1 MASDNALEFE
11 VVTPKV
17 NLITANEYQNTDLFW
32 AIRGG
37 GGGTFSVIASVT
49 ATVKEL
55 HAALPELS
63 DNGAAGY
70 YFISPQSPS
79 LSDIG
84 SISTITV
91 AFMFADQEDQAAVE
105 HLLQPLAAAIEK
117 LNNATIS
124 TFTLVSPNNQQF
136 VKNAGKVDSALNLA
150 WRKALTH
157 ITFSYSWPS
166 STPFHDQ
173 QKVYENITNV
183 GVPIFRALEPGQM
196 GAYLNKADSH
206 KSDFQQSFWC
216 ENYKWLYVIKKR
228 WDSTRLF
235 ISCQGV
241 GSEDWDDGGLCQ
253 YSLLFIT
260 LQLRESNSI
269 TLIINAMGI
278 THIVCFQFKAG
289 VSAEVINEIIVSI
302 LLIKSPT
309 SKLQWAAIDNSPEGL
324 QNGFTHAFITQ
335 FETAKDRDYY
345 TKNDPAHLV
354 FISGLQAVVEKVQV
368 MDFTDRVF

>member
-37 GGGTFSVIASVT
+37 GGGTFGVIASVT

-124 TFTLVSPNNQQF
+124 TFTLVSPNNQQC
-136 VKNAGKVDSALNLA
+136 
-150 WRKALTH
+150 H
-157 ITFSYSWPS
+157 
-166 STPFHDQ
+166 
-173 QKVYENITNV
+173 
-183 GVPIFRALEPGQM
+183 
-196 GAYLNKADSH
+196 
-206 KSDFQQSFWC
+206 
-216 ENYKWLYVIKKR
+216 
-228 WDSTRLF
+228 
-235 ISCQGV
+235 
-241 GSEDWDDGGLCQ
+241 
-253 YSLLFIT
+253 
-260 LQLRESNSI
+260 
-269 TLIINAMGI
+269 
-278 THIVCFQFKAG
+278 
-289 VSAEVINEIIVSI
+289 
-302 LLIKSPT
+302 
-309 SKLQWAAIDNSPEGL
+309 
-324 QNGFTHAFITQ
+324 
-335 FETAKDRDYY
+335 
-345 TKNDPAHLV
+345 
-354 FISGLQAVVEKVQV
+354 
-368 MDFTDRVF
+368 